1 MAEDDDRRRAFEA
14 RFLELKHRME
24 AGLLTRAHTLRDAVS
39 RLLAGDESARRVL
52 KVEGHKLRGIAG
64 SYGYPQLTELA
75 AELEQRASL
84 SPPPQLSQLAS
95 RLADAAEEVG
105 RRSASGQPPSPQP
118 TAAATSASEDT
129 SAQPAAAAPAATG
142 EPKPVSNPAPRA
154 AAKPR
159 IQAARPQIQGAH
171 GGPLRV
177 LAMDDDPMTLK
188 LLRLTL
194 VDIGGFD
201 ATIVTA
207 GKNALDEMRLKTF
220 DVVLSDAMMPDMNGK
235 EFCAAA
241 RQLGGYAAT
250 VPIIILSAAT
260 QDELRWQNEL
270 SGPVAWLRKPF
281 APTALVKD
289 IAKVVEQF
297 RKQTS

>member
-1 MAEDDDRRRAFEA
+1 MAEDHERRRAFEA
-14 RFLELKHRME
+14 RFLELKSKME
-24 AGLLTRAHTLRDAVS
+24 AGLLTRAHTLRDAVQ

-84 SPPPQLSQLAS
+84 SPPPQLSQLAA

-105 RRSASGQPPSPQP
+105 RRSASGAPPSPQP
-118 TAAATSASEDT
+118 TAAPASAS
-129 SAQPAAAAPAATG
+129 
-142 EPKPVSNPAPRA
+142 KVSNPAPRPA
-154 AAKPR
+154 SGKAR
-159 IQAARPQIQGAH
+159 VQAARPQIQGAD

-194 VDIGGFD
+194 VDIGGFE

-207 GKNALDEMRLKTF
+207 GKNALDEMRLRTF

-241 RQLGGYAAT
+241 RMLGGYAAT

-270 SGPVAWLRKPF
+270 SGPVSWLRKPF

-289 IAKVVEQF
+289 VAKVVEQF
-297 RKQTS
+297 RKQAAQS

>member
-14 RFLELKHRME
+14 RFLELKQKME
-24 AGLLTRAHTLRDAVS
+24 SGLLTRAHTLRDAVS
-39 RLLAGDESARRVL
+39 RLLAGDETARRVL

-84 SPPPQLSQLAS
+84 SPPPQLSQLAT

-105 RRSASGQPPSPQP
+105 RRSASEQPPRPQP
-118 TAAATSASEDT
+118 TAAAAEVGPNTASP
-129 SAQPAAAAPAATG
+129 AIAAAAPAG
-142 EPKPVSNPAPRA
+142 PKPASNPAPRP

-159 IQAARPQIQGAH
+159 IQAARPQIQGAD

-241 RQLGGYAAT
+241 RQLGGYAT
-250 VPIIILSAAT
+250 SVPIIILSAAT

-270 SGPVAWLRKPF
+270 PGPVSWLRKPF

-289 IAKVVEQF
+289 VAKVVEQF
-297 RKQTS
+297 RKQAS

>member
-14 RFLELKHRME
+14 RFLELKQKME
-24 AGLLTRAHTLRDAVS
+24 AGLLTRAHTLRDAVQ
-39 RLLAGDESARRVL
+39 RLLAGDENARRVL

-84 SPPPQLSQLAS
+84 SPPPQLSQLAT
-95 RLADAAEEVG
+95 RLAEAAEEVG
-105 RRSASGQPPSPQP
+105 QRGASGAPRGPQP
-118 TAAATSASEDT
+118 TAAPTPADASARGPAS
-129 SAQPAAAAPAATG
+129 QPAAQG
-142 EPKPVSNPAPRA
+142 PKAVSNPAPRPA
-154 AAKPR
+154 GKAR
-159 IQAARPQIQGAH
+159 VQAARPQIQGAD

-207 GKNALDEMRLKTF
+207 GKNAVDEMRLRTF
-220 DVVLSDAMMPDMNGK
+220 DVVVSDAMMPDMNGK

-297 RKQTS
+297 RKQAAQ